1 MERLNAGGD
10 SGLCVRQH
18 WPKVGSALAL
28 QWTHRVWEAVFH
40 INISQQNTAL
50 IKNTFLTEHLPEG
63 VYEGQRAKER
73 EAVY

>member
-1 MERLNAGGD
+1 MHED
-10 SGLCVRQH
+10 VSGLYARQH
-18 WPKVGSALAL
+18 WPKVGYALAL

-63 VYEGQRAKER
+63 VYKRKRDRARER